1 MHERG
6 TYGSNGHSNG
16 HNYRLAQQW
25 SFPAVGVDP
34 DNARQNR
41 LLWDT
46 VFTGAFSLLGGY
58 FGARAT
64 PDDPT
69 KGGIVG
75 VATAFFL
82 KLIMDQ
88 TSELKRINHTLAQ
101 MR

>member
-16 HNYRLAQQW
+16 HGLPQQW
-25 SFPAVGVDP
+25 SFPTVGADP
-34 DNARQNR
+34 DNARSNR

-46 VFTGAFSLLGGY
+46 VFTAAFTGLGGY
-58 FGARAT
+58 FGSRAL
-64 PDDPT
+64 PDAPN
-69 KGGIVG
+69 KGAIVG
-75 VATAFFL
+75 VATAFFF

-88 TSELKRINHTLAQ
+88 TSELKRMNNNLAQ